1 MSGKVLLIGGE
12 GYIGKVV
19 SNFLLKKNMNI
30 ISYDNLIYYEN
41 KNEYI
46 NKNKISYLEYGDL
59 SNLDKMTNIL
69 DHIDY
74 VVVLA
79 GLVGDPITKKYESLS
94 KIINEDN
101 IINFVNRF
109 AFKNFKKFIFIST
122 CSNYGLINEDQIAD
136 ENFELK
142 PLSLYSKSKV
152 KIENY
157 LINNNFNF
165 QPTILR
171 FATAFGLS
179 ERMRFDLTVNEFTAD
194 LFLKKS
200 IDVYDQDTW
209 RPYCHVK
216 DFARLIYMII
226 ESDISKVGNQVFNAG
241 TNINN
246 ASKKDIVKIIQK
258 KIPNTKVNYVKNGT
272 DKRNY
277 KVDFSKIKNELNY
290 QPNYSIEDG
299 IDEIIQAFKNGLY
312 ADYLKN
318 KLKYG
323 NYKVYTK

>member
-209 RPYCHVK
+209 RPYCHVM

-241 TNINN
+241 SNINN
-246 ASKKDIVKIIQK
+246 ASKKDIVNMIQK
-258 KIPNTKVNYVKNGT
+258 KIPNTKVNYVKNGI

-290 QPNYSIEDG
+290 EPSYTIEDG
-299 IDEIIQAFKNGLY
+299 IDEIIKAFKDGLY
-312 ADYLKN
+312 EDYLKN
-318 KLKYG
+318 KAKYG
-323 NYKVYTK
+323 NYKVYIK